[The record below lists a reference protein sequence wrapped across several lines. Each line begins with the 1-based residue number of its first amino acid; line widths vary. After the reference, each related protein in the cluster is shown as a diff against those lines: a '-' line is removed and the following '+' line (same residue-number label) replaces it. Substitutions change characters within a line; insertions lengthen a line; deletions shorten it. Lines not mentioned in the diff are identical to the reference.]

1 MKDENIVDL
10 CLAKFKTS
18 PKEKQE
24 GLVKYL
30 FQSTYNQDLLVD
42 YLNGKKLSNE
52 SKNITEGDYV
62 TFKSSIDTYPR
73 YNRQHYI
80 DKNLVD
86 DKGYIR
92 VKVVAINPIN
102 QYIYIEMVG
111 TDGEMNTYQMYESNF
126 EKQISQSDLLLNI

>member
-1 MKDENIVDL
+1 MKEDNIVDL

-18 PKEKQE
+18 PKEKQD
-24 GLVKYL
+24 GLLKYV
-30 FQSTYNQDLLVD
+30 FESIYYQDNIVD
-42 YLNGKKLSNE
+42 YLNGKKLTVE

-62 TFKSSIDTYPR
+62 TFKLSIDTYPR
-73 YNRQHYI
+73 FNRQYYI

-86 DKGYIR
+86 DQGYIR

-102 QYIYIEMVG
+102 QHIYIELVG
-111 TDGEMNTYQMYESNF
+111 MNGEMNTYKMYESNF